1 MVTQPESNKKKK
13 NRCPVCNK
21 KMGLMPFECKC
32 GKKFCILHKDPE
44 SHNCTYDFKGKSK
57 ERLTEQLVKVVADKV
72 AVI

>member
-1 MVTQPESNKKKK
+1 MATTPESNKKKK

-32 GKKFCILHKDPE
+32 GKMFCILHKDPE

-57 ERLTEQLVKVVADKV
+57 ERLGTQLVKVVADKV
-72 AVI
+72 TAI